1 MNTIV
6 KFRDLS
12 LNMRP
17 HPNSGDL
24 STVSNENSITQ
35 SLKTLMFYN
44 YYDVPFQPKL
54 GSNIR
59 AKLFDLI
66 DDITTDFIK
75 SDITLLIENYE
86 PRVEVIDIVATTT
99 KDNHGINVTLKYR
112 ARTSTDEIV
121 VNYFLTRII

>member
-1 MNTIV
+1 MTTPV

-12 LNMRP
+12 LSFGR
-17 HPNSGDL
+17 HPNTGDI
-24 STVSNENSITQ
+24 STVSNEKSITQ

-66 DDITTDFIK
+66 SDITSDLIK
-75 SDITLLIENYE
+75 SDIKLLIENYE
-86 PRVEVIDIVATTT
+86 PRIEVIDIISEAS
-99 KDNHGINVTLKYR
+99 KEQHGINVTLTYR
-112 ARTSTDEIV
+112 ARTSTEEIV

>member
-1 MNTIV
+1 MITTV
-6 KFRDLS
+6 KFRDIS
-12 LNMRP
+12 SSFAM

-24 STVSNENSITQ
+24 STVSNEKSITQ

-66 DDITTDFIK
+66 LDITSDLIK
-75 SDITLLIENYE
+75 SDIKLLIENYE
-86 PRVEVIDIVATTT
+86 PRIEVIDIISEASNE
-99 KDNHGINVTLKYR
+99 KHGITVTLIYR
-112 ARTSTDEIV
+112 ARTSTEEIV

>member
-1 MNTIV
+1 MITPV
-6 KFRDLS
+6 KFRDIS
-12 LNMRP
+12 ISFNM

-24 STVSNENSITQ
+24 SCVSNEKSITQ

-66 DDITTDFIK
+66 SDITSDLIK
-75 SDITLLIENYE
+75 SDIKLLIENYE
-86 PRVEVIDIVATTT
+86 PRVEVIDIISEASNE
-99 KDNHGINVTLKYR
+99 KHGINVTLTYR
-112 ARTSTDEIV
+112 ARTSTEEIV

>member
-66 DDITTDFIK
+66 SDITTDFIK

>member
-1 MNTIV
+1 MITTV
-6 KFRDLS
+6 KFKDVS
-12 LNMRP
+12 ISFAK
-17 HPNSGDL
+17 HPQTGDL
-24 STVSNENSITQ
+24 STVSNEKSITQ

-66 DDITTDFIK
+66 SDITSDLIK
-75 SDITLLIENYE
+75 SDIKLLIENYE
-86 PRVEVIDIVATTT
+86 PRVEVIDIISEASNE
-99 KDNHGINVTLKYR
+99 KHGITVTLTYR
-112 ARTSTDEIV
+112 ARTSTEEIV

>member
-1 MNTIV
+1 MNPTV
-6 KFRDLS
+6 KFRDIS
-12 LNMRP
+12 ISFNM
-17 HPNSGDL
+17 HPNTKDL
-24 STVSNENSITQ
+24 SCVSNEKSITQ

-66 DDITTDFIK
+66 SDITSDLIK
-75 SDITLLIENYE
+75 SDIKILIENYE
-86 PRVEVIDIVATTT
+86 PRVEVIDIISEASNE
-99 KDNHGINVTLKYR
+99 KHGINVTLTYR
-112 ARTSTDEIV
+112 ARTSTEEIV

>member
-1 MNTIV
+1 MITPV

-12 LNMRP
+12 LSFNA
-17 HPNSGDL
+17 HPNTGDL
-24 STVSNENSITQ
+24 SFVTNEKAISQ

-44 YYDVPFQPKL
+44 YYDVPFQPNL

-66 DDITTDFIK
+66 SDITSDLIK
-75 SDITLLIENYE
+75 SDIKLLIENYE
-86 PRVEVIDIVATTT
+86 PRVEVIDIISESSREQ
-99 KDNHGINVTLKYR
+99 HGISVTLTYR
-112 ARTSTDEIV
+112 ARTSTEEIV